1 MPVAYWI
8 DPHVSRKELHL
19 SENPFRSGFV
29 SIIGRPNVGK
39 STLLNRILGEKIVI
53 TSDKPQTTRN
63 RIQGIHN
70 VPGAQIVFI
79 DTPGIHQARSRLNKY
94 MVDVAVSSIREV
106 DLILFLVEANQKPGE
121 QEQEIID
128 VLAGAT
134 APVFLVINKVDLTEK
149 GAVLER
155 IAAYKDRFPFRE
167 IVPVSAGTGDGVE
180 YLVELVR
187 KALPEG
193 PVYFPDDILTDVP
206 ERFIAAEIIREKVFR
221 LTRDEIPYATAVEVD
236 SFKEREDGGLVSI
249 AATITVERDSQ
260 KGIIIGKKGAMLK
273 KIGSAS
279 RVEIEKLLNTK
290 VFLELFVRVRKDWS
304 EDERMLKELGY
315 T

>member
-1 MPVAYWI
+1 MS
-8 DPHVSRKELHL
+8 DK
-19 SENPFRSGFV
+19 PFRSGFV

-70 VPGAQIVFI
+70 VPDAQIVFI

-94 MVDVAVSSIREV
+94 MVEVAVSAIREV

-121 QEQEIID
+121 QEQEIMD

-155 IAAYKDRFPFRE
+155 IAAYKDLFPFRE

-260 KGIIIGKKGAMLK
+260 KGIVIGKKGAMLK

>member
-1 MPVAYWI
+1 MS
-8 DPHVSRKELHL
+8 DK
-19 SENPFRSGFV
+19 PFRSGFV

-94 MVDVAVSSIREV
+94 MVEVAVSSIREV

-260 KGIIIGKKGAMLK
+260 KGIVIGKKGAMLK

>member
-1 MPVAYWI
+1 MS
-8 DPHVSRKELHL
+8 DK
-19 SENPFRSGFV
+19 PFRSGFV

-94 MVDVAVSSIREV
+94 MVEVALSSIREV
-106 DLILFLVEANQKPGE
+106 DLVLFLVEANQKPGE

-180 YLVELVR
+180 HLVELVR
-187 KALPEG
+187 KTLPEG

-221 LTRDEIPYATAVEVD
+221 LTRDEVPYATAVEVD

-249 AATITVERDSQ
+249 SATITVERDSQ

-273 KIGSAS
+273 KIGSAA
-279 RVEIEKLLNTK
+279 RVEIEQLLNTK

-304 EDERMLKELGY
+304 EDARMLKELGY